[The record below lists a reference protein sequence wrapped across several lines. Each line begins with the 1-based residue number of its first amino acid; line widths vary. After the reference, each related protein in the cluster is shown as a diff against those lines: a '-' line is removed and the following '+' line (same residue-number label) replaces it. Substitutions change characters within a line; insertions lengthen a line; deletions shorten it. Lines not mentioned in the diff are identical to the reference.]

1 MTFTA
6 KAAKIAKDE
15 NELSRSILDA
25 AFRAHSALGP
35 GLLEGAYEACL
46 AYELRAEGFSILTQ
60 VPLPLVYREVTLD
73 VGYRLDL
80 VVEELVVVEIKICG
94 CPGRNSSSANA
105 LLPQT
110 QWKASRPPHKFQCCK
125 VEGWHK
131 AIGKWLVTFSSWT
144 ATIVNGAKIEEEC
157 SRNIFGSAQGWFRVR
172 LDISLSWR
180 PLRSL
185 R

>member
-25 AFRAHSALGP
+25 AFRVHSALGP

-80 VVEELVVVEIKICG
+80 VVEELVVVEIK
-94 CPGRNSSSANA
+94 SVDA
-105 LLPQT
+105 L
-110 QWKASRPPHKFQCCK
+110 A
-125 VEGWHK
+125 
-131 AIGKWLVTFSSWT
+131 AIHQAQMLSYLKLSGKRLGLLINFNVVRLKDG
-144 ATIVNGAKIEEEC
+144 IKRLVNG
-157 SRNIFGSAQGWFRVR
+157 
-172 LDISLSWR
+172 L
-180 PLRSL
+180 
-185 R
+185 